1 MPLPAELGRVVAGV
15 ARAFQLK
22 RRVLDIEPVSQ
33 CSFDPFLHGVCVGP
47 TPLGY
52 DDMRIQCRAVF
63 VHLPE
68 MRVVNAHHAVDSTH
82 GIKNRVC
89 LDLGPR
95 SRT

>member
-52 DDMRIQCRAVF
+52 DDRGATMKRRSNGWPSCA
-63 VHLPE
+63 
-68 MRVVNAHHAVDSTH
+68 TH
-82 GIKNRVC
+82 GNWASVSMIS
-89 LDLGPR
+89 PI
-95 SRT
+95 